1 MKKWRWIG
9 MVILTG
15 ALLTAGC
22 MGPPKHKKS
31 LGSPTRKTM
40 AQQIADPKAGDR
52 IDTGEGLE
60 GRAAEGLMDRYD
72 MSFGAKSRK
81 SNP

>member
-9 MVILTG
+9 MVFLTG
-15 ALLTAGC
+15 ALFTAGC
-22 MGPPKHKKS
+22 MGPPKHRES

-40 AQQIADPKAGDR
+40 TQQIANPKAGNR
-52 IDTGEGLE
+52 IDNGEGLE
-60 GRAAEGLMDRYD
+60 GHAAEGLMDRYY